1 MCYQFGH
8 DKDVSQP
15 TFTCLKST
23 IKKLWTYFAS
33 FFNVSIVDYEQVN
46 VR

>member
-15 TFTCLKST
+15 TSTCLK
-23 IKKLWTYFAS
+23 WTKETLEKGAKFVQS
-33 FFNVSIVDYEQVN
+33 QH
-46 VR
+46 

>member
-23 IKKLWTYFAS
+23 KETLEKDVEFVQS
-33 FFNVSIVDYEQVN
+33 
-46 VR
+46 

>member
-1 MCYQFGH
+1 MDWKSQTEFGH

-23 IKKLWTYFAS
+23 KETLEKGAKFVQS
-33 FFNVSIVDYEQVN
+33 QQ
-46 VR
+46 